1 MPNVVCQMPRRH
13 YRRVIRG
20 TQDAWVHCGR
30 PLARVQST
38 RRLQDVTCAV
48 CRRYIA
54 KGLAYGYRE
63 RSQEAAATPD
73 ADHA

>member
-1 MPNVVCQMPRRH
+1 MPKVVRQTPRLH

-38 RRLQDVTCAV
+38 RRLQDVTCTV

-54 KGLAYGYRE
+54 KGVAYGYQD
-63 RSQEAAATPD
+63 RSQNTDATPD